1 MREEVKNLDYET
13 RRETMEQM
21 KRVVKGEPE
30 MTEFQ
35 SAFLCG
41 LLEMKKPRKILE
53 IGIAGGATT
62 AIIVNKMEKMQCQ
75 CEMFSCDLRKEFR
88 DLGHSGFLAD
98 DFIKRAKY
106 VKHRFLLGNFFP
118 HFATEVVG
126 KDRDSEPIDFVI
138 IDTVHSLP
146 GEILDFLAVYPLL
159 AEDAIVCLHDI
170 SRNYGDSLTGTYFA
184 TGVLYASVVA
194 DKFLNFEMNDSVEG
208 SDYPNIGAFRITND
222 TKKYILDVF
231 NALFITW
238 TYMPEKEELDLYAN
252 YYQDYYDEQ
261 CLHLYKEAIT
271 MNRRRQALRK
281 NMPLKDRLLAIAIAA
296 LRGPY

>member
-1 MREEVKNLDYET
+1 M
-13 RRETMEQM
+13 
-21 KRVVKGEPE
+21 
-30 MTEFQ
+30 
-35 SAFLCG
+35 
-41 LLEMKKPRKILE
+41 
-53 IGIAGGATT
+53 
-62 AIIVNKMEKMQCQ
+62 
-75 CEMFSCDLRKEFR
+75 
-88 DLGHSGFLAD
+88 
-98 DFIKRAKY
+98 
-106 VKHRFLLGNFFP
+106 
-118 HFATEVVG
+118 
-126 KDRDSEPIDFVI
+126 ID
-138 IDTVHSLP
+138 P
-146 GEILDFLAVYPLL
+146 
-159 AEDAIVCLHDI
+159 
-170 SRNYGDSLTGTYFA
+170 
-184 TGVLYASVVA
+184 
-194 DKFLNFEMNDSVEG
+194 KFLNFEMNDSVEG